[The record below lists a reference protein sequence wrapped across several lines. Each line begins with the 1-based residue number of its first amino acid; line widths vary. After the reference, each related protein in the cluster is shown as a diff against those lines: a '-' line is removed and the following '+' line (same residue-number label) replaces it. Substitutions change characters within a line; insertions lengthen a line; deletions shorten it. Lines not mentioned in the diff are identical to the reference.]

1 MKKTTLTIS
10 FDEEKLSAMKM
21 YLEQKQQTVEGELD
35 KSLDALY
42 AKTVPA
48 GVREFLDLRAGIAV
62 PAQQP
67 KPRKS
72 KQSPLSAVGGSA
84 PEEKENER

>member
-21 YLEQKQQTVEGELD
+21 YLEQKQQTIEGELE

-48 GVREFLDLRAGIAV
+48 VVREFLDLRAGIAM

-67 KPRKS
+67 KPRKA
-72 KQSPLSAVGGSA
+72 KPSPLSVVGGA
-84 PEEKENER
+84 TPEEKPHD

>member
-21 YLEQKQQTVEGELD
+21 YLEQKQQTVEGELE

-48 GVREFLDLRAGIAV
+48 GVREFLDLRAGISV
-62 PAQQP
+62 P
-67 KPRKS
+67 KPRKA
-72 KQSPLSAVGGSA
+72 KPSPLSAVGDA
-84 PEEKENER
+84 TPEENENER

>member
-35 KSLDALY
+35 KSLNALY

-62 PAQQP
+62 PAQP

-72 KQSPLSAVGGSA
+72 KPSPLSVVGGSA
-84 PEEKENER
+84 LEENSHD

>member
-21 YLEQKQQTVEGELD
+21 YLEQKQQTVEGELE

-42 AKTVPA
+42 AETVPA
-48 GVREFLDLRAGIAV
+48 DVREFLDLRAGIAV
-62 PAQQP
+62 PMQL

-72 KQSPLSAVGGSA
+72 KQSPLSVVGDA
-84 PEEKENER
+84 MPEKKENKR

>member
-1 MKKTTLTIS
+1 MKKTALTIS

-21 YLEQKQQTVEGELD
+21 YLEQKQQTVEGELE

-48 GVREFLDLRAGIAV
+48 GVREFLDLRAGIVV
-62 PAQQP
+62 PMQLKQRKA
-67 KPRKS
+67 KP
-72 KQSPLSAVGGSA
+72 SPLSAVGGSA
-84 PEEKENER
+84 PEENSHD

>member
-21 YLEQKQQTVEGELD
+21 YLEQKQQTIEGELE

-48 GVREFLDLRAGIAV
+48 VVREFLDLRAGIAMRK
-62 PAQQP
+62 A
-67 KPRKS
+67 KP
-72 KQSPLSAVGGSA
+72 SPLSVVGGA
-84 PEEKENER
+84 TPEEKPHD

>member
-10 FDEEKLSAMKM
+10 FDEEKLSALKM

-48 GVREFLDLRAGIAV
+48 VVREFLDLCAGIGIS
-62 PAQQP
+62 AQQP
-67 KPRKS
+67 KPRKA
-72 KQSPLSAVGGSA
+72 KLSPLSVVGGA
-84 PEEKENER
+84 PPEEKPHD

>member
-21 YLEQKQQTVEGELD
+21 YLEQKQQTIEGELE

-48 GVREFLDLRAGIAV
+48 VVR
-62 PAQQP
+62 
-67 KPRKS
+67 
-72 KQSPLSAVGGSA
+72 
-84 PEEKENER
+84 

>member
-21 YLEQKQQTVEGELD
+21 YLEQKQQTIEGELE

-42 AKTVPA
+42 AP
-48 GVREFLDLRAGIAV
+48 
-62 PAQQP
+62 
-67 KPRKS
+67 
-72 KQSPLSAVGGSA
+72 SPLSVVGGA
-84 PEEKENER
+84 TPEEKPHD